1 MLNLNE
7 FQADWAA
14 MPQVEKEK
22 LEKLNNKTILV
33 SGHSLARC
41 LCYALIYQS
50 ERQKRQI
57 RVIYAGDT
65 DGFDKGCTASEYF
78 QAVDFDSLEEI
89 KEIDYIVHTGYCREH
104 AAHFSAAFAQ
114 EIAQTNALARL
125 SRRTHAKVVLL
136 SDSRVY
142 GTGKPNRVYAENEYA
157 PLDNTDPHC
166 SDNQLL
172 RTIESLW
179 HCQQK
184 GADFSL
190 TVLRTGIILGA
201 CSGLPTHLDN
211 ALQAVANGE
220 AASLVNGK
228 RLSYVYLTDVLR
240 AVVYA
245 LGGSLTDNQT
255 YNVTGKN
262 CTVSAGMIAAVLHDV
277 YGDKA
282 RLTLTD
288 GADENACALSG
299 GKMINGGC
307 APAIG
312 LDTALE
318 LCVMSYMKDTS
329 RLQLPNT
336 HDGRLDAIQKMQ
348 LAYLLEVDR
357 ICKKHHIKYFL
368 GGGTLLGA
376 IRHNGFI
383 PWDDDADIMMLRED
397 YDRFAE
403 VAQQELPAGMTFQS
417 GKTDKNCFYE
427 FNKLRVENTIFATEL
442 AKNHTDINV
451 GIAFDI
457 FCHDKTANS
466 RLGQKL
472 HLAAT
477 LFTRALVLNKWNHR
491 KADNGSRVQS
501 AVTNFFVRL
510 LPLRFSYFLM
520 NHTISFF
527 KRKKNAKYL
536 YDGMGRNVYN
546 GCFSAD
552 ILSEVTTHDFEGYQL
567 PVPKK
572 YDEYL
577 TFLYGDYMEKAPLST
592 RLGCHE
598 ILLCD
603 IGKYDNLNE

>member
-78 QAVDFDSLEEI
+78 QAVGFDSLEEI

-114 EIAQTNALARL
+114 EIAQTNALAQL

-190 TVLRTGIILGA
+190 TVLRTGVILGA

-220 AASLVNGK
+220 AAALVNGK

-357 ICKKHHIKYFL
+357 ICKKHRIKYFL

-527 KRKKNAKYL
+527 KRKKNARYL

-572 YDEYL
+572 FDEYL

>member
-50 ERQKRQI
+50 ERQKGQI

-89 KEIDYIVHTGYCREH
+89 KLLDYIVHTGYCREH
-104 AAHFSAAFAQ
+104 AASFSAAFAQ

-157 PLDNTDPHC
+157 PLGNTDPHC

-190 TVLRTGIILGA
+190 TVLRTGVILGA

-220 AASLVNGK
+220 TAALVNGK

-240 AVVYA
+240 AVVCV
-245 LGGSLTDNQT
+245 LGGSLTDNET

-357 ICKKHHIKYFL
+357 ICKKHRIKYFL

-527 KRKKNAKYL
+527 KRKKNARYL